1 MGWMLAPLRAALIS
15 LACLGAGLP
24 PAAAQ
29 QGGGNVVAL
38 TRQLEQQ
45 VRADSFAAAIN
56 TWQALQPLLP
66 ADRPWP
72 SALLWTLNE
81 LGRGL
86 HDARQFDQ
94 AEALFRQ
101 LIPRWR
107 ALADPT
113 DLGFAVTL
121 NNLAILLQ
129 ATGRGADGV
138 AMLGEAIERAE
149 TAAGPR
155 DPFPLTLLATQA
167 TMLRLQ
173 GRFAEAAAV
182 QRGLLPRRREVLGAR
197 HADTLATLEALG
209 ELLRLLGDPAQAE
222 PLYRE
227 ALALREATGGPSNLA
242 TLIAMNE
249 LAHVLMDRNA
259 MREAEALLLEILA
272 RGEPALGPR
281 HQLIVVVRG
290 NLAALLVRQRRYAE
304 AEPRLVEAL
313 ALARQVL
320 GPDSPNT
327 LGMQHNLASVYSA
340 TQRAYAAEPL
350 LRDALARLRAR
361 SGPAHAETLAVTEA
375 LVNMLQFQRRRAE
388 ALPLAQEALRG
399 RVMLHGPDHPRTITS
414 ANILVVLL
422 FEAGRIADA
431 AYLGEQVLARAR
443 AALGPRHATTV
454 AAINNLA
461 MAYRDSGRLREGEA
475 LAVEALAA
483 ARAIDGEFAVS
494 TVNALNNLAALLA
507 AQGRREEAA
516 PLYAA
521 ARETAERG
529 LGPLDPLRLRVQ
541 VNEALNLGALGR
553 FEEAAT
559 RLRIAGEGG
568 LGRLGT
574 DLHATAAPA
583 ARRAAVAAQASY
595 LDGVLSLALMPRAG
609 RSAAEVAAFAAMSLK
624 GVRGEGDA
632 ELARLLRRATEPA
645 VRDLA
650 VGMVAMRSE
659 LASLHHAGAPPA
671 RIAALAGEIDRREGE
686 LARLSRDYA
695 AGIALRAAPVQAIQ
709 ARLGPREA
717 LLEIREFRPVDFAI
731 SQYGP
736 RRWAGILL
744 RRDSVEVIDL
754 GPVEATGEAMRVMT
768 AGMGGE
774 VERRAARA
782 AFDQV
787 LAPVVAGLE
796 RVYVAPDGAL
806 QLLPF
811 TALLAPDGRRVAEML
826 DLRVML
832 SGRDMLHEAPERPA
846 RGLLALGGVDFDAV
860 GGGAAQPTVLAELAS
875 TDTLRSATAGALG
888 HGFRFLPG
896 SAREVAEIA
905 ALYRAARPGESV
917 DLLTG
922 AAASEAALT
931 GRPAPRVLH
940 LATHGFY
947 LPATVDEDRPLLL
960 SGIALAGANRAL
972 AATGQDGI
980 LYAIEAQDLDLEG
993 TELVVLSAC
1002 ETAQGQVE
1010 YGEGVAGLVR
1020 ALRTA
1025 GARHVLATLRPVE
1038 DQAALAFMRRFYRRY
1053 LAQATPDP
1061 AAALRAAQI
1070 EAMREAGEAGGPD
1083 RGLGRPAGGGD
1094 AVWAQFVL
1102 FGG

>member
-1 MGWMLAPLRAALIS
+1 MGWMLAPLRAALVC
-15 LACLGAGLP
+15 LACLGASLP

-29 QGGGNVVAL
+29 RGGGDPAAL
-38 TRQLEQQ
+38 ARQLEQQ
-45 VRADSFAAAIN
+45 LRADSFAAAVN
-56 TWQALQPLLP
+56 TWQALRPLLP
-66 ADRPWP
+66 ADQPWP
-72 SALLWTLNE
+72 SDLLWLLND

-86 HDARQFDQ
+86 ESVRQPAL
-94 AEALFRQ
+94 AEALYRQ
-101 LIPRWR
+101 MIPRWR
-107 ALADPT
+107 ERADPA
-113 DLGFAVTL
+113 DLGFSVTL
-121 NNLAILLQ
+121 NNLAIVLHGSGRRAEAATLL
-129 ATGRGADGV
+129 R
-138 AMLGEAIERAE
+138 EAIERAQA
-149 TAAGPR
+149 AAGPR
-155 DPFPLTLLATQA
+155 HEIALMLLANQGQ
-167 TMLRLQ
+167 MLRIE

-182 QRGLLPRRREVLGAR
+182 QRELLAHRRQALGPR
-197 HADTLATLEALG
+197 HADTMASMEALAG
-209 ELLRLLGDPAQAE
+209 LLRQLGDPAQAE

-227 ALALREATGGPSNLA
+227 ALALREATDGPTHLA
-242 TLIAMNE
+242 TLITMNE
-249 LAHVLMDRNA
+249 LAHTLLDRGA
-259 MREAEALLLEILA
+259 AAEAEQLLLDILA

-281 HQLIVVVRG
+281 HPHIVVVRG
-290 NLAALLVRQRRYAE
+290 NLAAMLMRQRRYAE

-320 GPDSPNT
+320 GVDAPNT
-327 LGMQHNLASVYSA
+327 LSVQHNLANLYRA
-340 TQRAYAAEPL
+340 TQRDYAAEPL
-350 LRDALARLRAR
+350 LRDALARLQGRF
-361 SGPAHAETLAVTEA
+361 GPAHPEMLAMREA
-375 LVNMLQFQRRRAE
+375 LVNMLQFQRRQAE

-399 RVMLHGPDHPRTITS
+399 RIALHGPNHPRALGS
-414 ANILVVLL
+414 ANIVVVLL

-461 MAYRDSGRLREGEA
+461 MAHRNSGRLTEA
-475 LAVEALAA
+475 EALAA
-483 ARAIDGEFAVS
+483 EALVAAQATDGEFAV
-494 TVNALNNLAALLA
+494 TTINARNNLAALLA
-507 AQGRREEAA
+507 AQGRYAEAA
-516 PLYAA
+516 PFYAA

-529 LGPLDPLRLRVQ
+529 LGALDPLRLRVQ
-541 VNEALNLGALGR
+541 VNEALNLAALGR

-796 RVYVAPDGAL
+796 RLYVAPDGAL

-860 GGGAAQPTVLAELAS
+860 GGAAAQPTVLAELAS

-1038 DQAALAFMRRFYRRY
+1038 DQAALAFMRRFYRHY